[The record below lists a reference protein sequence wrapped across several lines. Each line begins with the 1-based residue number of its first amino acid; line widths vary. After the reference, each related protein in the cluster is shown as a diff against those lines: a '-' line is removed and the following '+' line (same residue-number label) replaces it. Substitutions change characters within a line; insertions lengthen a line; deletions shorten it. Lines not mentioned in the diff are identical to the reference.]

1 MVDRIALD
9 TSVVA
14 AVRDLVTSGTR
25 IAAARNNPR
34 SGFPNV
40 LRKHETCREFSFKA
54 LVAIQERLVKEG
66 RLVLTEMGP
75 KSQRVIYVRTPD
87 TRYPGED

>member
-1 MVDRIALD
+1 MPSLRSPPWRRDSKKPA
-9 TSVVA
+9 SGKPG
-14 AVRDLVTSGTR
+14 AVQ
-25 IAAARNNPR
+25 
-34 SGFPNV
+34 
-40 LRKHETCREFSFKA
+40 TCREFSFKA